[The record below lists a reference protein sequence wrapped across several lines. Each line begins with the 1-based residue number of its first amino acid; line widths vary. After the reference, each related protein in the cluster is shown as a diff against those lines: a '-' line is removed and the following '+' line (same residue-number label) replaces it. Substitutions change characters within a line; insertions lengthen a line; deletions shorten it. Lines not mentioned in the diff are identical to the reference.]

1 MSLRPSYKFSILIL
15 TIGIP
20 AAGKSTWV
28 KEYLK
33 KNPYTYVISTDDIR
47 KELTGTEQCVDPSFS
62 DHVHD
67 VARERVAKILQDPVA
82 YERGIGFG
90 QEILV
95 DSTNVDLEEWVKY
108 KKLKPSVILAKV
120 FETTPEEA
128 EKRQRDRERKV
139 PFEVLQEKWQTLQKN
154 KTYIPYIF
162 NLLL

>member
-1 MSLRPSYKFSILIL
+1 MSRPYKFSLLIL

-28 KEYLK
+28 KEYLQ
-33 KNPYTYVISTDDIR
+33 KNPYTYVISTDEIR
-47 KELTGTEQCVDPSFS
+47 KELTGTEQCTDPAFS

-67 VARERVAKILQDPVA
+67 VARERVAKILDDPAA

-90 QEILV
+90 PEILV

-128 EKRQRDRERKV
+128 DKRQRDRERKV

-154 KTYIPYIF
+154 KSYIPYIF
-162 NLLL
+162 NMLL